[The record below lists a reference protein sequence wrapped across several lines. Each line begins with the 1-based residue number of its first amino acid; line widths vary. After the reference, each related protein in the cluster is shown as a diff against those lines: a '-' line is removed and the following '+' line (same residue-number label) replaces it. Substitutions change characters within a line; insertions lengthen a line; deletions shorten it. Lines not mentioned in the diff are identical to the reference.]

1 MAKLIRIGGTVEDVK
16 PAIGKEFG
24 WQEICKL
31 IGCDLVQM
39 IPLGGGRTAWM
50 DEEGKL
56 KPHTENKLAT
66 EFFGERLLPGD
77 YFAGNVLICED
88 REVL

>member
-1 MAKLIRIGGTVEDVK
+1 
-16 PAIGKEFG
+16 
-24 WQEICKL
+24 
-31 IGCDLVQM
+31 
-39 IPLGGGRTAWM
+39 M